1 MAFLP
6 ALDVNKEAVKT
17 LCLDVGVRE
26 AARQMGLSENTV
38 KAWSLRGKWFKQ
50 PALPP
55 TIAASVQLHKS
66 DRIVSAPTAP
76 KASDTLQSMLE
87 SDSKRTK
94 IGLAMA
100 TRKAAERFAKK
111 SGEEVIAQASELR
124 QIASTA
130 STVHGWNDKADG
142 GLNLQLGIMIGGM
155 D

>member
-1 MAFLP
+1 MSFKP
-6 ALDVNKEAVKT
+6 ALQVNKEAVKT

-50 PALPP
+50 PSLPP

-76 KASDTLQSMLE
+76 NASDTLVRILE
-87 SDSKRTK
+87 NDSKRTK
-94 IGLAMA
+94 IGLATA
-100 TRKAAERFAKK
+100 TRKAAERFASK
-111 SGEEVIAQASELR
+111 SGEQIIDQASELR
-124 QIASTA
+124 QIAAAA
-130 STVHGWNDKADG
+130 STVHGWNDKGDG
-142 GLNLQLGIMIGGM
+142 GLNLQLGVMITGM